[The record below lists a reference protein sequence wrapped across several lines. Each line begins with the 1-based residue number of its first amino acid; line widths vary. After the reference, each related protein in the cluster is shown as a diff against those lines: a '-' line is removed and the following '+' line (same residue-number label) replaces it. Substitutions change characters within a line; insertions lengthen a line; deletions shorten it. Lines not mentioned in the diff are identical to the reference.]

1 MEELQLVPVTASD
14 VKIIA
19 EYCAAFPESRMRVTF
34 EENRIPGLDYLEEYD
49 NIADWLQYTSLMCW
63 GITWFKTIRCSDGK
77 MVGAV
82 ILRHDLQYD
91 DDDPEFASHIG
102 YSVRPDERRKGYAK
116 AQLRLAL
123 EEARK
128 IGLETVRIV
137 CVDYNI
143 GSRKTIEACGGVLR
157 DSIRGEESGLEVL
170 RFDVAAG

>member
-1 MEELQLVPVTASD
+1 MEELQLVPVTAAD
-14 VKIIA
+14 TKIIA
-19 EYCAAFPESRMRVTF
+19 EYCAAFPESRMRVTY
-34 EENRIPGLDYLEEYD
+34 EENRIPGLDHLEEHD
-49 NIADWLQYTSLMCW
+49 DIADWLQYTALMRW
-63 GITWFKTIRCSDGK
+63 GITWFKTLRCSD
-77 MVGAV
+77 
-82 ILRHDLQYD
+82 DLQYD

-128 IGLETVRIV
+128 IGLESVRIV
-137 CVDYNI
+137 CVDYNTA
-143 GSRKTIEACGGVLR
+143 SRRTIEACGGVLR